1 MKPIIEVEKL
11 TKIYKLG
18 ELHQPYL
25 TLRDSLKNFFKIN
38 SNNEKKYI
46 KALNEISFTVNEGEK
61 IGIIGKNGAGKSTLL
76 KILSRITP
84 PTSGK
89 AILRGKVASLLEVG
103 TGFHGELTGRENI
116 FLNGAILGM
125 KRNEI
130 KQKLDEIVEFS
141 GVEKFLDTPL
151 KHYSSGMQVRLA
163 FAVAAHL
170 NTDILLIDE
179 VLAVGDAEFQKKS
192 LGKMDEISKGGKTI
206 LFVSHNMGAIER
218 LCNKSIYLKGGFIKF
233 FGDTETTIKKY
244 LSMEIAEMP
253 QKVWEENNLL
263 GDNIIKLLSV
273 RLLDIAGNCKY
284 IYDYSE
290 ELYVEVKFNLM
301 SDNCPY
307 LNLHINSITG
317 EKLFVLVQDFD
328 SLPKKSGRYSV
339 IAKIPSKILNIGKY
353 YIGVAFTT
361 HVPYKIHLYDEYCV
375 FFEVVE
381 NINERKHP
389 FKDKLP
395 GFFNPKV
402 TWELLKG

>member
-1 MKPIIEVEKL
+1 MKPIIEVNNL

-18 ELHQPYL
+18 QLHDSYL
-25 TLRDSLKNFFKIN
+25 TLSDSIKQWFKHSKI
-38 SNNEKKYI
+38 SDEKKYI
-46 KALNEISFTVNEGEK
+46 KALDDVSFTVNEGEK

-170 NTDILLIDE
+170 NADILLVDE

-192 LGKMDEISKGGKTI
+192 MEKMDELRKEHGRTI
-206 LFVSHNMGAIER
+206 LFVSHNMTAVKSFCNRGILLNNGNVSSTGTIDEVVAYYLNSNAFKSQNYINIKNDGILIER
-218 LCNKSIYLKGGFIKF
+218 ISILDNGVQGCFNIDEELVFEIIIK
-233 FGDTETTIKKY
+233 TEKKY
-244 LSMEIAEMP
+244 RAINVNLFFNAAEGGVVFATCSNAEP
-253 QKVWEENNLL
+253 LNV
-263 GDNIIKLLSV
+263 G
-273 RLLDIAGNCKY
+273 KY
-284 IYDYSE
+284 IFKCFIPANILNNIVYNIDVMVVSDSNYILIDKKNVLSIKGIEQKRDFGWFGQFPGLIRPTFFKWEKKTINNIYSE
-290 ELYVEVKFNLM
+290 
-301 SDNCPY
+301 
-307 LNLHINSITG
+307 
-317 EKLFVLVQDFD
+317 
-328 SLPKKSGRYSV
+328 
-339 IAKIPSKILNIGKY
+339 
-353 YIGVAFTT
+353 
-361 HVPYKIHLYDEYCV
+361 
-375 FFEVVE
+375 
-381 NINERKHP
+381 
-389 FKDKLP
+389 
-395 GFFNPKV
+395 
-402 TWELLKG
+402 